1 MNNQTLLIYDFDYL
15 FEILVELQKE
25 LNLNIV
31 NVSKKD
37 LSNIFVDVNSNQL
50 LITRKLIPNFKN
62 QFLVENFPIKI
73 FKLIEKINLRLLKIK
88 FNEQSDLKVG
98 KYIININSREMKLN
112 DLTIKLTEKE
122 CDLIIYLAKLDKPVS
137 ITELQSKVWDHQSK
151 LESHTVE
158 THIYRL
164 RQKIFN
170 TFNDNDFILSEK
182 KGYEIK

>member
-1 MNNQTLLIYDFDYL
+1 M
-15 FEILVELQKE
+15 
-25 LNLNIV
+25 
-31 NVSKKD
+31 
-37 LSNIFVDVNSNQL
+37 
-50 LITRKLIPNFKN
+50 
-62 QFLVENFPIKI
+62 
-73 FKLIEKINLRLLKIK
+73 IE
-88 FNEQSDLKVG
+88 
-98 KYIININSREMKLN
+98 
-112 DLTIKLTEKE
+112 
-122 CDLIIYLAKLDKPVS
+122 YLAKLDKPVS

>member
-1 MNNQTLLIYDFDYL
+1 M
-15 FEILVELQKE
+15 
-25 LNLNIV
+25 
-31 NVSKKD
+31 
-37 LSNIFVDVNSNQL
+37 DVNSNQL

-88 FNEQSDLKVG
+88 FTEQSDLKVG

-170 TFNDNDFILSEK
+170 TFNNNNFILSEK
-182 KGYEIK
+182 KGYKNK